1 MLLSKEID
9 LKTQLEGEDFTYEN
23 QHSTGDRTTEERQEL
38 KSTESS
44 QRIEM
49 ERHQS
54 ILNTLP
60 DFHKNMIKEGPS
72 TRSSL
77 LNKLKQMGLLDKNK

>member
-1 MLLSKEID
+1 MFETKEID
-9 LKTQLEGEDFTYEN
+9 LKTQFDKEDIAYDY
-23 QHSTGDRTTEERQEL
+23 QHSTEDRSTEERKEL
-38 KSTESS
+38 NSAENSEK
-44 QRIEM
+44 IEM
-49 ERHQS
+49 ERQQS

-77 LNKLKQMGLLDKNK
+77 LNTLKQRGFLDKNK